1 MTHRHQGETGNA
13 GPLEAVRGNHGY
25 GVPVDTD
32 EVSSALES
40 TRLRL
45 ALNVLWDA
53 LPNGMSAGPVRDALE
68 TTHDQINETES
79 AELRRLGLAE
89 HYLIIRPVSPISPPP
104 PQIMEKIAAAVR
116 TLAELGMLAGQNDA
130 AYRE

>member
-1 MTHRHQGETGNA
+1 MHGKY
-13 GPLEAVRGNHGY
+13 GY

-40 TRLRL
+40 TRLMRL
-45 ALNVLWDA
+45 ALNVLWDG
-53 LPNGMSAGPVRDALE
+53 LPNGVSTGPVRDALE
-68 TTHDQINETES
+68 SIHDQITRAES

-89 HYLIIRPVSPISPPP
+89 HYLIIRPVSPVSPPP
-104 PQIMEKIAAAVR
+104 PETLRKISTAVR

-130 AYRE
+130 GYRQ